1 MKAIAPLFALALS
14 ACATTEPPKPVVTHI
29 PAPVAV
35 PAVAPLSLG
44 QFRWT
49 VYNRERL
56 QKELRENPE
65 RLDTIVALTPQGY
78 RVLARNTAELERYI
92 REQRAVIA
100 YLTRAIEINGE
111 R

>member
-1 MKAIAPLFALALS
+1 MKTLVPLIALMLA
-14 ACATTEPPKPVVTHI
+14 ACASPSPQKPIVTNI

-35 PAVAPLSLG
+35 PTVAPLSLG

-56 QKELRENPE
+56 QKELRDNPE
-65 RLDTIVALTPQGY
+65 RLDTIIALTPQGY

-100 YLTRAIEINGE
+100 YLTRAIEINGA